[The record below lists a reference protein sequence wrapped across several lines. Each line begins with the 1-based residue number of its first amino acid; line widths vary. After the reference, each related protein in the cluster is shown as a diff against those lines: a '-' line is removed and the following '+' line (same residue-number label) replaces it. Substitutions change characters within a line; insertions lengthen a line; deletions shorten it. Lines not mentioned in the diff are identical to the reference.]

1 MIEYIGRSKSR
12 SDSARS
18 LISSTV
24 IDTCILVTK
33 GDYNIMFPNESKYLK
48 RGYASRDE
56 QRLRRRSYRKL
67 VKATI
72 KKMLPILSVKL

>member
-1 MIEYIGRSKSR
+1 
-12 SDSARS
+12 
-18 LISSTV
+18 
-24 IDTCILVTK
+24 
-33 GDYNIMFPNESKYLK
+33 MFPNESKYLK

-72 KKMLPILSVKL
+72 KKTLPILSVKL

>member
-1 MIEYIGRSKSR
+1 
-12 SDSARS
+12 
-18 LISSTV
+18 
-24 IDTCILVTK
+24 
-33 GDYNIMFPNESKYLK
+33 MFPNESKYLK

-72 KKMLPILSVKL
+72 KKMLPILSVKLQLGRVDIYTLKPEARKNRGSLCVVKNSYGIMIL